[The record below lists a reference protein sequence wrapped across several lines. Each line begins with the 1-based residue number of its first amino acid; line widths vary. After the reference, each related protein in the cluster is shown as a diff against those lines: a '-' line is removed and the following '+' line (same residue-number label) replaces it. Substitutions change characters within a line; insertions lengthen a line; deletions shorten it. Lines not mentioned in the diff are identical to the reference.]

1 MVRSSTTLACAIV
14 DQETPTPSSFKP
26 RSIAPHLHLLERA
39 ILQPHMTQIAF
50 QATVVIGTQLLTSC
64 SQFIQVISRLMHV
77 GTGCDLLT

>member
-1 MVRSSTTLACAIV
+1 MRHRGPGNSDTLLVQA
-14 DQETPTPSSFKP
+14 SG
-26 RSIAPHLHLLERA
+26 SIATYLHLLEGA

-77 GTGCDLLT
+77 GTGCDFLA